1 MYEVYNKY
9 CKVRPSKGQKSDLQ
23 KSEISNYQVRKGID
37 GEGEIMEVRKDLDG
51 YYYPLPEG
59 AYVCQ
64 FNGKDEFCSIDKIF
78 TVEQREM
85 GKEKL
90 LDIPKIKLEHVEAEG
105 QQNIFLYSDQLEEKF
120 YNNDGF
126 DYLPFDTPAFEAYKN
141 VNQFTTNKERWDF
154 LRKLKEQDSQSNLD
168 SLNDQCYYL
177 YDYDFPV
184 VIFSKE
190 KICGKD
196 LFQDLKVLKNS
207 KKVNIMY
214 QAQVHGNEY
223 AAGEGALAVIEKILL
238 EQDLRN
244 DILDKLNIVIIPCVN
259 QLGNTQSTR
268 DCGKIN
274 INRDF
279 LMCEAEETLRLHNL
293 FFGFLPELVIDAHT
307 FTRRNSFM
315 GESLKKAMYD
325 MRVSGAWSK
334 NIDENV
340 YKLNEAMVE
349 EVISQGKKANFR
361 AGYYSNTTNCHLGR
375 VYYHLLGGCSIL
387 LESEGTRSGKFHFK
401 RNVAGQVKGVL
412 SIITYACRENQN
424 IKRTVADSR
433 RKFLDHSNINKE
445 YIFNHVSSGENDQVA
460 VVAEYDVF
468 GQCIDEAAKI
478 VHKRYDKAARV
489 VKIPE
494 VLVFEK
500 EWFEREME
508 DLFMK
513 NHVCF
518 HKSQTKVTVDMN
530 QITQFVVIELL
541 RNTDGQ
547 L

>member
-78 TVEQREM
+78 TVEQMEI

-223 AAGEGALAVIEKILL
+223 AAGEGALTVIEIILL

-412 SIITYACRENQN
+412 SIITYACRENQY

-460 VVAEYDVF
+460 VVAEYGVF

-500 EWFEREME
+500 AWFEREME